1 MSHTNLDNQQSD
13 DAPVEDFED
22 DAVSAAIGE
31 HQPASTT
38 EA

>member
-1 MSHTNLDNQQSD
+1 MSHANLDNQQSD
-13 DAPVEDFED
+13 DAVL
-22 DAVSAAIGE
+22 AAIGE